1 MKKKYGFIAA
11 ALCVV
16 MVLGGCGKDS
26 VTGNDATVSSEVE
39 QVQDVETESVS
50 EEATEEITETEK
62 SSEESNT
69 QSAEESSEVS
79 ETAEIQE
86 VGPESTEGSEQTE
99 TEESQEE
106 ETVES
111 TQETI
116 EVAETYEMPV
126 NAILMR
132 KGVKYGQMKEI
143 TYDSKTTGT
152 VRKANIILPAG
163 YSEDQEYPVLYLL
176 HGIGGDHNEWKG
188 GVPEKVVPNAAA
200 DGNSRAMIV
209 VMPNVRARAND
220 AGNPADAYG
229 NEHVLA
235 FDNFIN
241 DLRDDLMPFIE
252 ANYSVATGKENTAIA
267 GLSMG
272 GREALYIGITM
283 PETFG
288 YIGGFTPAPGLL
300 GGQIAEAD
308 FKLPEGSDN
317 YVMIMAGKQ
326 DGVVGDFPKMYSDA
340 LTKNGVENVFYETEG
355 GHDFLVWKNGLYNF
369 VKNIFPAE

>member
-1 MKKKYGFIAA
+1 MKKKFGFIAA
-11 ALCVV
+11 MMCAV

-26 VTGNDATVSSEVE
+26 ATGNDATVSSETE
-39 QVQDVETESVS
+39 QVQDAETESVS
-50 EEATEEITETEK
+50 EEASAEIAETEE
-62 SSEESNT
+62 SSEESNI
-69 QSAEESSEVS
+69 QSAEESIEASA
-79 ETAEIQE
+79 TAEIQE
-86 VGPESTEGSEQTE
+86 VGPESIENAEP
-99 TEESQEE
+99 TEESKEE
-106 ETVES
+106 ETMES
-111 TQETI
+111 TQAIIEET
-116 EVAETYEMPV
+116 EPYKMPV

-132 KGVKYGQMKEI
+132 KGVKYGQMKQI
-143 TYDSKTTGT
+143 TYESKTTGT

-188 GVPEKVVPNAAA
+188 GMPEKVVPNAAA
-200 DGNSRAMIV
+200 DGNTRPMIV

-220 AGNPADAYG
+220 AGNPADTYS
-229 NEHVLA
+229 NEHFLA

-241 DLRDDLMPFIE
+241 DLRDDLMPYME

-272 GREALYIGITM
+272 GRESLYIGLTM

-288 YIGGFTPAPGLL
+288 YIGSFTPAPGLL

-317 YVMIMAGKQ
+317 YIMIMAGKQ
-326 DGVVGDFPKMYSDA
+326 DGVVREFPKTYSDA
-340 LTKNGVENVFYETEG
+340 LTKNGVEHVFYETEG
-355 GHDFLVWKNGLYNF
+355 GHEFSVWKNGLYNF